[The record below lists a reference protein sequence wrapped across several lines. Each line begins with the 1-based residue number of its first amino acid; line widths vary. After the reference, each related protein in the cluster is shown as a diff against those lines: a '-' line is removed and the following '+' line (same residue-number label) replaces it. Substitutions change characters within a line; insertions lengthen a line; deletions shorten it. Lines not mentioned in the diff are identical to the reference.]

1 MTSTRTPGRAE
12 SDPSLFSRSAAAATQ
27 TSRAGTATADRE
39 RQAILFRSSHPHRRI
54 RVTASESQMS
64 CPSRCVQVDKPQV
77 SYFRVTLSELYTC
90 GVAVPRSLYQVHRNQ
105 DGAAA
110 VSELPYPSR
119 SLRVYRNQ
127 RGRSRLG
134 ARVRVTA
141 TRTRVLGCA
150 ASRGGSIKAAAA
162 ETPDAQQA
170 AIAAYCYATQLVA
183 AF

>member
-1 MTSTRTPGRAE
+1 
-12 SDPSLFSRSAAAATQ
+12 
-27 TSRAGTATADRE
+27 
-39 RQAILFRSSHPHRRI
+39 
-54 RVTASESQMS
+54 MS
-64 CPSRCVQVDKPQV
+64 CPSRSVQVDKPQV

-150 ASRGGSIKAAAA
+150 ASRGGCIGAAAA

-170 AIAAYCYATQLVA
+170 AVAAYCYAMQLVA
-183 AF
+183 YCYAMQLIRAYCSTHARDTRRGGGLTRTQRDTKQAVL